1 MYHNLIHPFLFMDY
15 FIIILCVLLV
25 AFSVRTHYQIKKI
38 HQKFIEQDES
48 HKKALSEAGNA
59 ITDTLKVA
67 FEQLKKNSVENNRTN
82 NKITELNSKVH
93 RLEHLQANNMRTT
106 AKQMNIE
113 KKQNKNLKDENE

>member
-1 MYHNLIHPFLFMDY
+1 
-15 FIIILCVLLV
+15 VLLV
-25 AFSVRTHYQIKKI
+25 AYSARTHFQIKKI
-38 HQKFIEQDES
+38 HQRFIEQDES
-48 HKKALSEAGNA
+48 HKTALSEAGNA

-93 RLEHLQANNMRTT
+93 RLEHLQANNTRTA